1 MFYLLHS
8 SCKCILVKYFASSLT
23 VYSCKISIR
32 ITTSYLKVV
41 WIKENVNQ
49 FILSF
54 FSIPKIDVPP
64 SNTATLSSN
73 SSFTAFE
80 TKHCFTFL
88 PASDIEHI
96 LHFLFWWAMP
106 TMHGVEIS
114 VLLHCERLWNIWAE
128 SFCIL
133 QIPSYPYRTW
143 WDTHNCMSSKI
154 KVREGWAFKKRA
166 LKGMYLVD
174 TKTQSCFVSSLIL
187 LRSIF

>member
-1 MFYLLHS
+1 MVVYKWFSLFITLSPYLT
-8 SCKCILVKYFASSLT
+8 AMD
-23 VYSCKISIR
+23 
-32 ITTSYLKVV
+32 ITKMKHIIGLSAIALA
-41 WIKENVNQ
+41 
-49 FILSF
+49 ILSGC
-54 FSIPKIDVPP
+54 

-96 LHFLFWWAMP
+96 LHVLFWWAMP

-174 TKTQSCFVSSLIL
+174 TKTLSCFVSSLIL